1 MKILVLGY
9 GSIGR
14 RHVANLRELQV
25 PVESIIIADPLFDGA
40 SSDPQWHPI
49 DHGSMAVFTDWRLA
63 IRTHPD
69 ADAAIIASPTMAHG
83 EQMGELAKLD
93 IPFYVEKPLG
103 TSSLPVRLPKRCA
116 VGFQYRWHEAWPHLA
131 RMAGE
136 YDELRFYAR
145 DNLLDRYGPHVADVM
160 GSHPIDTALAL
171 LGDAEKVSL
180 HSNGAYLRGRIEHQ
194 RGRVS
199 LFDLDISTGPRESRV
214 SAGHETVEL
223 TADPHM
229 YVKALA
235 VWLGWVLHGV
245 SDSKL
250 AKLPDGLAVECVLAE
265 VRIG

>member
-1 MKILVLGY
+1 MIKFLVLGH

-14 RHVANLRELQV
+14 RHAVNLRALCSDAQIV
-25 PVESIIIADPLFDGA
+25 IADPKRPGVDF
-40 SSDPQWHPI
+40 S
-49 DHGSMAVFTDWRLA
+49 DWRDALA
-63 IRTHPD
+63 VHPN
-69 ADAAIIASPTMAHG
+69 ATAAIIASPTDCHD
-83 EQMGELAKLD
+83 EQMWALAGLG
-93 IPFYVEKPLG
+93 IPFLCEKPLG
-103 TSSLPVRLPKRCA
+103 TLNIPVGIGRCA

-160 GSHPIDTALAL
+160 GAHPIDTALAL

-180 HSNGAYLRGRIEHQ
+180 HSNGAYLRGRIEHWH
-194 RGRVS
+194 GRVS

-223 TADPHM
+223 TADPDM

-250 AKLPDGLAVECVLAE
+250 ATLADGLAVERVLAE